1 MTTTLLDATRTCGIS
16 GDRWHR
22 EQPAGPAHKLL
33 LRVVLRLRFRVRTIK
48 EKSYDLLEDFFA
60 DVHSAVDAI
69 GPLNPI
75 YFANSDF
82 PQLSFSTIAE
92 LDVGVRD
99 LAIEEAAEYLA
110 RIGVPRE
117 KLRVTGIPIDPLF
130 AAPLN
135 RFEARK
141 RLGLDAD
148 AAVILI
154 SAGGHGVGPLEQLVR
169 DLLTLQRPWQIVAIA
184 GKPEKIRRRL
194 EELAKEAGKLPRG
207 SPKLCPVGFTTEMDK
222 YMAAADL
229 MVGKTGGLTT
239 SEALSCSLPMALIEP
254 IPGQEE
260 RNADHLLEAGAAI
273 RCNNLPAAAWKIAA
287 LLDDSRPLGEDA
299 GRREEPGPARRR
311 HRRRCPP
318 AGRLRTRG
326 KRQGEAVRDA
336 NAADGQVQCDDIH
349 C

>member
-1 MTTTLLDATRTCGIS
+1 MTTILLDATRTCGIS

-33 LRVVLRLRFRVRTIK
+33 LRVVLRLRFRVRTSK
-48 EKSYDLLEDFFA
+48 EKVYNRLEDFLA

-69 GPLNPI
+69 GRLNPI
-75 YFANSDF
+75 RFAHSDF
-82 PQLSFSTIAE
+82 QQLSVSTIAE

-99 LAIEEAAEYLA
+99 VAIEEAAEHLA
-110 RIGVPRE
+110 HIGVPRE

-184 GKPEKIRRRL
+184 GKPQKIRRGL
-194 EELAKEAGKLPRG
+194 EGLAKEAGKLPRG
-207 SPKLCPVGFTTEMDK
+207 APKLFPVGFTTEMDK

-229 MVGKTGGLTT
+229 MVGKTGGTTT
-239 SEALSCSLPMALIEP
+239 SEALSCSVPMAPIEP
-254 IPGQEE
+254 IPGQEA

-273 RCNNLPAAAWKIAA
+273 RCDNLPPAARQTAA
-287 LLDDSRPLGEDA
+287 RLDDFA
-299 GRREEPGPARRR
+299 
-311 HRRRCPP
+311 HW
-318 AGRLRTRG
+318 
-326 KRQGEAVRDA
+326 V
-336 NAADGQVQCDDIH
+336 
-349 C
+349 

>member
-22 EQPAGPAHKLL
+22 EQTAGPAHKLL

-48 EKSYDLLEDFFA
+48 ERSYDLLEDFLA

-69 GPLNPI
+69 GRLNPI
-75 YFANSDF
+75 HFANSDF
-82 PQLSFSTIAE
+82 PQLSFSAIAE

-117 KLRVTGIPIDPLF
+117 KLCVTGIPIDPLF

-154 SAGGHGVGPLEQLVR
+154 SAGGYGVGPVEQLVR

-184 GKPEKIRRRL
+184 GKSEKTRKRL
-194 EELAKEAGKLPRG
+194 EELAREAGKLPRG
-207 SPKLCPVGFTTEMDK
+207 SPK
-222 YMAAADL
+222 
-229 MVGKTGGLTT
+229 
-239 SEALSCSLPMALIEP
+239 ALPRWLHN
-254 IPGQEE
+254 
-260 RNADHLLEAGAAI
+260 R
-273 RCNNLPAAAWKIAA
+273 
-287 LLDDSRPLGEDA
+287 
-299 GRREEPGPARRR
+299 
-311 HRRRCPP
+311 
-318 AGRLRTRG
+318 
-326 KRQGEAVRDA
+326 
-336 NAADGQVQCDDIH
+336 DGQVHGGGRPDGGKSGRADDFGGALALFAH
-349 C
+349 GAHRTDPRPGRTQRRSFAGGGSGDSLQQFARGRLEDCGPAG